1 MKKKQLFAGAL
12 AAAMMTAS
20 LAGCGGAASSA
31 ATSTTGGDTAG
42 STASADTNSGVV
54 EVTIPSFKTGENVG
68 AVFFEP
74 QVERFNEKYAGKYK
88 INLESVP
95 QDSIFN
101 DRIKQLAQQNKLPVL
116 VEGGDP
122 DWVKNVVIPNGLAYD
137 LTDWIDAT
145 PAVKDVL
152 IDDSREYCSN
162 EDGRVMVMPLATVR
176 PIGFFYNSD
185 MWSTDADISAM
196 SMDEFVSA
204 LGDQKIAFSTAENGW
219 VSALFLTALVAEED
233 GGVEWL
239 KSGIETKITDFNQPC
254 FINAVAKLQNLLQN
268 NAASNSVGAAY
279 ADAANA
285 FMSEQAAIIANGPW
299 MSSDF
304 ESSNSDKWSNGF
316 DGAKVRAS
324 LFPGDVGIADT
335 ASLGEWWISASAS
348 EDEIA
353 LAKAFLEFI
362 YSPAELEAYMLAEGG
377 DAPKLTYSDD
387 FKAKQGETQVLA
399 DLAADTTTDT
409 VFVPRHAVDFVHR
422 RGAHVCGWDR
432 AAVVRPGRG
441 PGRGGHRGGGGGPAG
456 VGPLRHRPPG
466 QLAGSLRRASQRSR

>member
-176 PIGFFYNSD
+176 PIGFFYNSA

-387 FKAKQGETQVLA
+387 FKATSGSVLS
-399 DLAADTTTDT
+399 AALPGWNGTRAG
-409 VFVPRHAVDFVHR
+409 FPCAVI
-422 RGAHVCGWDR
+422 C
-432 AAVVRPGRG
+432 P
-441 PGRGGHRGGGGGPAG
+441 
-456 VGPLRHRPPG
+456 
-466 QLAGSLRRASQRSR
+466 QAGSARHSTSSGAVQSSMWKSPMRASLSPTAAAPLWKLPWTVTR

>member
-1 MKKKQLFAGAL
+1 M
-12 AAAMMTAS
+12 
-20 LAGCGGAASSA
+20 
-31 ATSTTGGDTAG
+31 
-42 STASADTNSGVV
+42 
-54 EVTIPSFKTGENVG
+54 
-68 AVFFEP
+68 
-74 QVERFNEKYAGKYK
+74 
-88 INLESVP
+88 
-95 QDSIFN
+95 
-101 DRIKQLAQQNKLPVL
+101 
-116 VEGGDP
+116 
-122 DWVKNVVIPNGLAYD
+122 
-137 LTDWIDAT
+137 TDWIDAT
-145 PAVKDVL
+145 PAIKDVL

-162 EDGRVMVMPLATVR
+162 EDGRVMFMPLATVR
-176 PIGFFYNSD
+176 PIGFFYNSA

-196 SMDEFVSA
+196 SMDEFISA

-219 VSALFLTALVAEED
+219 VSALFLTALVAQED
-233 GGVEWL
+233 GGEEWL

-335 ASLGEWWISASAS
+335 ATFGEWWISASAP

-387 FKAKQGETQVLA
+387 FKAKRGESQVLA

-409 VFVPRHAVDFVHR
+409 VFVPRILDVIPASVANTEFGKLLPSLADGTCTPEQF
-422 RGAHVCGWDR
+422 AQWMSDK
-432 AAVVRPGRG
+432 AAE
-441 PGRGGHRGGGGGPAG
+441 
-456 VGPLRHRPPG
+456 
-466 QLAGSLRRASQRSR
+466 ASAE

>member
-42 STASADTNSGVV
+42 STASADSNSGVV
-54 EVTIPSFKTGENVG
+54 EVTIPSYKTGENAG
-68 AVFFEP
+68 AAFFVP

-101 DRIKQLAQQNKLPVL
+101 DRLKQLAQQNKLPVL

-145 PAVKDVL
+145 PAIKDVL

-162 EDGRVMVMPLATVR
+162 EDGRVMTMPLATVR

-219 VSALFLTALVAEED
+219 VSALFLTALVAQED

-239 KSGIETKITDFNQPC
+239 KSGTETKITDFNQPC

-285 FMSEQAAIIANGPW
+285 FIV
-299 MSSDF
+299 
-304 ESSNSDKWSNGF
+304 NS
-316 DGAKVRAS
+316 AK
-324 LFPGDVGIADT
+324 
-335 ASLGEWWISASAS
+335 
-348 EDEIA
+348 
-353 LAKAFLEFI
+353 
-362 YSPAELEAYMLAEGG
+362 
-377 DAPKLTYSDD
+377 KL
-387 FKAKQGETQVLA
+387 
-399 DLAADTTTDT
+399 
-409 VFVPRHAVDFVHR
+409 H
-422 RGAHVCGWDR
+422 
-432 AAVVRPGRG
+432 
-441 PGRGGHRGGGGGPAG
+441 
-456 VGPLRHRPPG
+456 
-466 QLAGSLRRASQRSR
+466 

>member
-20 LAGCGGAASSA
+20 LVGCGGGTPS
-31 ATSTTGGDTAG
+31 
-42 STASADTNSGVV
+42 STASADTSSGVV
-54 EVTIPSFKTGENVG
+54 EVTIPSYKTGENVG

-74 QVERFNEKYAGKYK
+74 QVERFNEKYAGQYK
-88 INLESVP
+88 INLENVP
-95 QDSIFN
+95 QDGFN
-101 DRIKQLAQQNKLPVL
+101 DRLKQLAQQNKLPVL
-116 VEGGDP
+116 VQGGDP

-162 EDGRVMVMPLATVR
+162 EDGRVMVLPLATVR
-176 PIGFFYNSD
+176 PTGFFYNSA

-233 GGVEWL
+233 GGEEWL

-254 FINAVAKLQNLLQN
+254 FINAVTKLQNLLQN

-299 MSSDF
+299 MSADF

-324 LFPGDVGIADT
+324 LFPGQVGIANT
-335 ASLGEWWISASAS
+335 ASFGEWWISASAS

-353 LAKAFLEFI
+353 LAKAFLEFV
-362 YSPAELEAYMLAEGG
+362 YSPAELEAFLLAEGG

-387 FKAKQGETQVLA
+387 FKAKQGETQVLT

-409 VFVPRHAVDFVHR
+409 VFAPLHPRYDPCLRCQHR
-422 RGAHVCGWDR
+422 VW
-432 AAVVRPGRG
+432 
-441 PGRGGHRGGGGGPAG
+441 
-456 VGPLRHRPPG
+456 
-466 QLAGSLRRASQRSR
+466 

>member
-1 MKKKQLFAGAL
+1 M
-12 AAAMMTAS
+12 
-20 LAGCGGAASSA
+20 
-31 ATSTTGGDTAG
+31 
-42 STASADTNSGVV
+42 

-68 AVFFEP
+68 AVFFEA

-176 PIGFFYNSD
+176 PIGFFYNSA

-219 VSALFLTALVAEED
+219 VSAL
-233 GGVEWL
+233 
-239 KSGIETKITDFNQPC
+239 
-254 FINAVAKLQNLLQN
+254 
-268 NAASNSVGAAY
+268 
-279 ADAANA
+279 
-285 FMSEQAAIIANGPW
+285 
-299 MSSDF
+299 
-304 ESSNSDKWSNGF
+304 
-316 DGAKVRAS
+316 S
-324 LFPGDVGIADT
+324 LIH
-335 ASLGEWWISASAS
+335 I
-348 EDEIA
+348 
-353 LAKAFLEFI
+353 
-362 YSPAELEAYMLAEGG
+362 
-377 DAPKLTYSDD
+377 
-387 FKAKQGETQVLA
+387 
-399 DLAADTTTDT
+399 
-409 VFVPRHAVDFVHR
+409 
-422 RGAHVCGWDR
+422 
-432 AAVVRPGRG
+432 
-441 PGRGGHRGGGGGPAG
+441 
-456 VGPLRHRPPG
+456 
-466 QLAGSLRRASQRSR
+466 